1 MLLMFEP
8 KVLTFKLK
16 LRFLKIFLLKFK
28 ILLGL
33 EINLFGLKGLNLF
46 RPKDKNLFIILI

>member
-1 MLLMFEP
+1 MFEP

-33 EINLFGLKGLNLF
+33 KINLFGLKGLNLF